1 MTTEEKLRK
10 YNTDKD
16 KSLRNEIVSDN
27 LNLCELIA
35 KKYSGKGVDYDDI
48 YQVACIGLI
57 NAIERFDANK
67 GYKFVTFATPTIM
80 GEIKKYFR
88 DKGFLI
94 KIPRKIY
101 EVFQMANRIRLSR
114 MEYDGYIPTL
124 DEIAGV
130 MKMSKKELNNCMVF
144 ESVVNLVLLD
154 QPVYDE
160 DSLPVGQLIGVE
172 DENFLVIENRDFIKS
187 AMKILTYE
195 EKRFV
200 ISRYYRNMTQKDIA
214 AKNGVSQ
221 MYVSR
226 LERKVLE
233 KLKKLYFE

>member
-1 MTTEEKLRK
+1 MRELGQTGEETPEPVEADYEMMFAREGSGYPEALRDAIFDENAPL
-10 YNTDKD
+10 NTP
-16 KSLRNEIVSDN
+16 LF
-27 LNLCELIA
+27 
-35 KKYSGKGVDYDDI
+35 Y
-48 YQVACIGLI
+48 
-57 NAIERFDANK
+57 
-67 GYKFVTFATPTIM
+67 
-80 GEIKKYFR
+80 
-88 DKGFLI
+88 
-94 KIPRKIY
+94 
-101 EVFQMANRIRLSR
+101 
-114 MEYDGYIPTL
+114 
-124 DEIAGV
+124 
-130 MKMSKKELNNCMVF
+130 
-144 ESVVNLVLLD
+144 
-154 QPVYDE
+154 
-160 DSLPVGQLIGVE
+160 E

>member
-94 KIPRKIY
+94 KIPRPA
-101 EVFQMANRIRLSR
+101 EV
-114 MEYDGYIPTL
+114 
-124 DEIAGV
+124 
-130 MKMSKKELNNCMVF
+130 
-144 ESVVNLVLLD
+144 
-154 QPVYDE
+154 
-160 DSLPVGQLIGVE
+160 
-172 DENFLVIENRDFIKS
+172 RD
-187 AMKILTYE
+187 
-195 EKRFV
+195 
-200 ISRYYRNMTQKDIA
+200 
-214 AKNGVSQ
+214 
-221 MYVSR
+221 
-226 LERKVLE
+226 
-233 KLKKLYFE
+233 